1 LNLTR
6 VSVFWTESI
15 QGMVILIAMFIDA
28 QKVRIRTRPANVDYA
43 PGEVAPKAAPAAGA
57 D

>member
-1 LNLTR
+1 
-6 VSVFWTESI
+6 
-15 QGMVILIAMFIDA
+15 MVAMFIDA
-28 QKVRIRTRPANVDYA
+28 QKVRIRTRPVNVDYA